1 MGAVAGATVQ
11 KGRVARRCLGPPAE
25 ARPTAMQLLED
36 PFFSRRLP
44 APEQHRR
51 PIAAQIAEK
60 EAEERSSR
68 SLAAHD
74 SGSSEGDNETARC
87 EVRTRSVRVKCFLAA
102 QFCPGSRWRFR
113 PDGCVAVTAP
123 KLESPWNQGVF
134 A

>member
-1 MGAVAGATVQ
+1 
-11 KGRVARRCLGPPAE
+11 
-25 ARPTAMQLLED
+25 MQLLED

-87 EVRTRSVRVKCFLAA
+87 EVRTRSVRVNCF
-102 QFCPGSRWRFR
+102 QFCPGNRWRFW
-113 PDGCVAVTAP
+113 PDGCIAVTAP
-123 KLESPWNQGVF
+123 KLQSPWKRVF
-134 A
+134 QSHDHAMECALAQRSFVDRRVGGISASAM

>member
-1 MGAVAGATVQ
+1 M
-11 KGRVARRCLGPPAE
+11 ARRCLGPPAE

-36 PFFSRRLP
+36 AFFSRRLP

-74 SGSSEGDNETARC
+74 SGSSEGDNEAQRC
-87 EVRTRSVRVKCFLAA
+87 EVRAPSPGSPLTLAA
-102 QFCPGSRWRFR
+102 EHCFMTSLLK
-113 PDGCVAVTAP
+113 A
-123 KLESPWNQGVF
+123 
-134 A
+134 